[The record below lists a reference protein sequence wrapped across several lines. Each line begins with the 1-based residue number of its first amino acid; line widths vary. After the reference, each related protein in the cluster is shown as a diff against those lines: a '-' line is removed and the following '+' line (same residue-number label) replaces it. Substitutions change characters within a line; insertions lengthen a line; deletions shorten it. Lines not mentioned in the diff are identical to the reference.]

1 MKTWRAPAAR
11 LLTFRKRIY
20 ETIEQLQN
28 DLDEWID
35 RYNEMPVFLLTM
47 FAKNEKEDLTK
58 AERNALA
65 KVARALRES
74 YGE

>member
-35 RYNEMPVFLLTM
+35 RYNETMPVFLLSM
-47 FAKNEKEDLTK
+47 FAKNEKKKISPKPRRT
-58 AERNALA
+58 
-65 KVARALRES
+65 
-74 YGE
+74 